1 MKYKLL
7 LFIKN
12 NGEHGATCFGSWE
25 PSSGLQIRVS
35 VCAEAVGWGVVS

>member
-1 MKYKLL
+1 MKYKIP

-25 PSSGLQIRVS
+25 PSSGLQIQYN
-35 VCAEAVGWGVVS
+35 